1 MNQNFMSWDLSGIYL
16 GFIIKASMCD
26 LIYLLYVF
34 FGDSLGTS
42 HSMQKLHL
50 LHISKI
56 SAEARKLGNIDL
68 QSANS

>member
-1 MNQNFMSWDLSGIYL
+1 
-16 GFIIKASMCD
+16 MCD

-68 QSANS
+68 PSANS